1 MLMVEKII
9 QKTIW
14 ELGIME
20 YISEIISFLLGGALG
35 SLLTIHISKKTAQNG
50 SKVIDQSKAR
60 AGGDIT
66 GGDKTTF

>member
-1 MLMVEKII
+1 
-9 QKTIW
+9 
-14 ELGIME
+14 ME